1 MRFRDIVLAV
11 AYVLAFPL
19 IWLRSL
25 PGALCWT
32 RLEARAERDRC
43 SVLALAEIRGA
54 RRWTRDFVSMAS
66 GVETYELLEVEL
78 AGCRRIVRADYDGR
92 IRDALAARGISK
104 IMCTH
109 LGKDVSVL
117 AWIAWLVWVALPVA
131 VVVLSWRACRS

>member
-1 MRFRDIVLAV
+1 MRFRDIALAV

-25 PGALCWT
+25 PGALRWT
-32 RLEARAERDRC
+32 RLEVRAERDRC
-43 SVLALAEIRGA
+43 SALAVAEMRSA
-54 RRWTRDFVSMAS
+54 HRWTRDFVSMAS
-66 GVETYELLEVEL
+66 GAETYELLEVEL
-78 AGCRRIVRADYDGR
+78 TGGRRIVRADYDGR

-117 AWIAWLVWVALPVA
+117 AWLAWVTCVAPA
-131 VVVLSWRACRS
+131 AIVVLSWRACRS